1 MTLGMDGFL
10 RWAWDNY
17 VNDMHGNITYR
28 YWEPGDGWYI
38 YPVERDAIGENYEAG
53 FYSTPRYELFKQG
66 VRDVAKAKYLMEQSD
81 VTEMEL
87 QDAVFAK
94 GYYPQDT
101 KIQDMDPSF
110 IEGWAVGYWPQVFEL
125 IKDIRKNGIKF
136 D

>member
-1 MTLGMDGFL
+1 MQQEMNFTAPPPDEQPASGMKSEEAAKKTPGTASRYMSDPARIPKSL
-10 RWAWDNY
+10 RD
-17 VNDMHGNITYR
+17 
-28 YWEPGDGWYI
+28 
-38 YPVERDAIGENYEAG
+38 
-53 FYSTPRYELFKQG
+53 
-66 VRDVAKAKYLMEQSD
+66 LMEQSD

-110 IEGWAVGYWPQVFEL
+110 IEGWAVGYWPQVFDL